1 MLSLPPSVRV
11 YLATRPVDMRRGH
24 DGLSA
29 IVRSQWALD
38 PYGGH
43 VFAFIGKRLDRA
55 KLLYFDRGGFVLIYK
70 RLERGRF
77 KLPPPRDDATTLELE
92 GAQLVMLLEGIDFA
106 RVHSPTPWKPASI
119 RRPID
124 LEPRV

>member
-1 MLSLPPSVRV
+1 MPEQL
-11 YLATRPVDMRRGH
+11 
-24 DGLSA
+24 
-29 IVRSQWALD
+29 
-38 PYGGH
+38 
-43 VFAFIGKRLDRA
+43 VFAMEVTLNGLMA
-55 KLLYFDRGGFVLIYK
+55 GVLYALVALGFVLIYK

-77 KLPPPRDDATTLELE
+77 KLPPPRDDANTLELE

-106 RVHSPTPWKPASI
+106 RVRSPTPWKPASI